1 MQYIS
6 LIGVKYPS
14 KARFYCVRKGKMP
27 YNALMYMCIQSSQV
41 VFYVEVADSDEEGAG
56 NDASGATAMDTHSR
70 MQNQLASKLHISI
83 LGISV
88 LGISILGVSIQDISK
103 RLLLTRYA

>member
-1 MQYIS
+1 
-6 LIGVKYPS
+6 
-14 KARFYCVRKGKMP
+14 
-27 YNALMYMCIQSSQV
+27 MCIQSSQV

-70 MQNQLASKLHISI
+70 MQNQLASKLDISI

-88 LGISILGVSIQDISK
+88 LGISILGVSILDISK
-103 RLLLTRYA
+103 RLLFTRYA

>member
-1 MQYIS
+1 
-6 LIGVKYPS
+6 
-14 KARFYCVRKGKMP
+14 
-27 YNALMYMCIQSSQV
+27 MYMCIQSSQV

-70 MQNQLASKLHISI
+70 MQNQLASRLDISIFDVSI

-88 LGISILGVSIQDISK
+88 LGISILGVSILDISK